1 MGAVIAEENDTTE
14 EELAEEERLHRQHI
28 MIGIAATLVMVTAVG
43 LQVVKLSMDDN
54 QVQLEKKAAQQAAIE
69 DAQRHDFW
77 VKEELKEFKKE
88 RDVLLKKIESESRM
102 IQWGLE
108 RHTSPT
114 VVQQA
119 KSRREQH
126 QKRLELV
133 KKQIYKLRDM

>member
-28 MIGIAATLVMVTAVG
+28 MIGVAATMVMLMAVG
-43 LQVVKLSMDDN
+43 LQVAKYSMDDEK
-54 QVQLEKKAAQQAAIE
+54 VLLDKKAAQQAAIE

-77 VKEELKEFKKE
+77 IKEEIKEFKKE
-88 RDVLLKKIESESRM
+88 RDILLKKIESESRM

-108 RHTSPT
+108 RQTSPT

-119 KSRREQH
+119 KSRREKH
-126 QKRLELV
+126 QKRLEVV

>member
-1 MGAVIAEENDTTE
+1 MADENVKTE

>member
-1 MGAVIAEENDTTE
+1 MADENVKTE

-54 QVQLEKKAAQQAAIE
+54 QVRLEKKAAQQAAIE

-119 KSRREQH
+119 KSRRELH
-126 QKRLELV
+126 QKRLEVV
-133 KKQIYKLRDM
+133 KKQIYKLRNM